1 MTRSAILVAGL
12 SLSAGLPSAMPAA
25 ADSRVGVHI
34 VAGSPQPRYG
44 QPSYGYGN
52 GYGYGYGRGAYRF
65 GYSRGYEDG
74 FDHGKD
80 DAEDRDSFNLWHDK
94 DYRKGDRG
102 YREHY
107 GSRWDYQRGYRGGYE
122 VAYRRAYGHFQR
134 RHDHDRCDARYWT
147 RELPRYDDR
156 YRDDRDRYDDRYRY
170 EDGRDSRDPYDPY
183 QR

>member
-1 MTRSAILVAGL
+1 MTRSAILAAGL
-12 SLSAGLPSAMPAA
+12 SLSAGLLSATPAA

-34 VAGSPQPRYG
+34 VVGSQQSRYG
-44 QPSYGYGN
+44 RPSY
-52 GYGYGYGRGAYRF
+52 GYGYGYGQGAYRF

-80 DAEDRDSFNLWHDK
+80 DAEDRDGFNFWHDK

-102 YREHY
+102 YRDHY

-122 VAYRRAYGHFQR
+122 VAYRRSYAHFQR

-147 RELPRYDDR
+147 REVPRYDDR
-156 YRDDRDRYDDRYRY
+156 YRDDRDRYDDRYRD
-170 EDGRDSRDPYDPY
+170 EDRRDSRDPYDPY